1 MSEELIYKIER
12 IEKMLYILLNDE
24 QKEEIRQFDIEHW
37 DSKLN
42 ELEKRKHI
50 DPDSLQRELKN
61 AIYTSIGVTDSL
73 ENVR

>member
-1 MSEELIYKIER
+1 MSDELIYKIER
-12 IEKMLYILLNDE
+12 IEKMLYILLNEE

-37 DSKLN
+37 DSKLD

-50 DPDSLQRELKN
+50 DPDSLRRELKT
-61 AIYTSIGVTDSL
+61 AIYASIGVTDSL

>member
-1 MSEELIYKIER
+1 MSDELIYKIER
-12 IEKMLYILLNDE
+12 IEKMLYILLNEE

-50 DPDSLQRELKN
+50 DPDSLQRELD
-61 AIYTSIGVTDSL
+61 IRHL
-73 ENVR
+73 LL

>member
-1 MSEELIYKIER
+1 MNEEIIRKIER
-12 IEKMLYILLNDE
+12 IEKMLYVLLNEE

-61 AIYTSIGVTDSL
+61 AIYTSIGVTDRL
-73 ENVR
+73 

>member
-1 MSEELIYKIER
+1 MSEEIIYKIER
-12 IEKMLYILLNDE
+12 IDKMLYMLLNEE

-37 DSKLN
+37 DSKLD

-61 AIYTSIGVTDSL
+61 AIYASIGVTDRL
-73 ENVR
+73 

>member
-1 MSEELIYKIER
+1 MSDELIHKIER
-12 IEKMLYILLNDE
+12 IEKMLYILLNEE

-50 DPDSLQRELKN
+50 DPDSLKREIKN
-61 AIYTSIGVTDSL
+61 AIYASVGVTDRL
-73 ENVR
+73 